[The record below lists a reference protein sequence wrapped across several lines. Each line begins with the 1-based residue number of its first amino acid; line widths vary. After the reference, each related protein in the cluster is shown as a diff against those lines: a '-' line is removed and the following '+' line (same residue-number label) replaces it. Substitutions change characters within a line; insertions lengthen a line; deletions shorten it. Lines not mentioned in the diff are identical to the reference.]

1 MPARRFSTSATSSK
15 SFPTSPALTSYKTR
29 QREIPFTFRRKL
41 LREYRKL
48 RSVTDHPLYDVVVG
62 PVPPLVFQRIE
73 VRHGGYRDDRLW
85 ADPQGAS
92 SPC

>member
-1 MPARRFSTSATSSK
+1 
-15 SFPTSPALTSYKTR
+15 
-29 QREIPFTFRRKL
+29 
-41 LREYRKL
+41 L